1 MGMLENL
8 NSLEGIKNLKIGV
21 LEGGVSSEREIS
33 FLSGKEAF
41 LALKRQGLNVEEVVI
56 DTDDPAK
63 VKNILLERCIE
74 LAFIAL
80 HGEFGEDGRIQ
91 EILESIKIPYTG
103 SGPLASRRA
112 MDKIISKRIFIDN
125 DIPTPNFYVLKRG
138 KYSIAPFYF
147 PKVIKPYYSGSSIG
161 VFLVNSLKE
170 WERGVS
176 EAFKV
181 SEKLIIEDYIEGREL
196 TVGILDDEALSVV
209 EIIPKKEYFDFV
221 SKYSDGMAGFEAPAR
236 LDEEV
241 YKKTMDIAERAHR
254 SLGCRH
260 FSRVDIRLDRNNNPF
275 VLEVNSIPG
284 LTSHS
289 LLPLSARVRGISFDE
304 LILRMIELSL
314 EKYEEKE
321 KQKV

>member
-1 MGMLENL
+1 MGMLKNL
-8 NSLEGIKNLKIGV
+8 KDLGNIKDLKIGV

-33 FLSGKEAF
+33 LLSGKEAF

-63 VKNILLERCIE
+63 VRGILLERDIGI
-74 LAFIAL
+74 AFIAL
-80 HGEFGEDGRIQ
+80 HGEFGEDGRVQ
-91 EILESIKIPYTG
+91 EILESIKVPYTG

-112 MDKIISKRIFIDN
+112 MDKIISKRIFIGCG
-125 DIPTPNFYVLKRG
+125 IPTPNFYVLEKGGR
-138 KYSIAPFYF
+138 YIAPSYF
-147 PKVIKPYYSGSSIG
+147 PRVIKPYYSGSSIG
-161 VFLVNSLKE
+161 VFIVNCLKE
-170 WERGVS
+170 WEKGIS

-181 SEKLIIEDYIEGREL
+181 SDKLIIEDYIEGKEL

-209 EIIPKKEYFDFV
+209 EIIPKKGYFDFI
-221 SKYSDGMAGFEAPAR
+221 SKYSDGMVEFEAPAR
-236 LDEEV
+236 LGENV
-241 YKKTMDIAERAHR
+241 CKKIMEIAERAHK

-289 LLPLSARVRGISFDE
+289 LLPLSASVRGISFDE
-304 LILRMIELSL
+304 LILRMIKLSL
-314 EKYEEKE
+314 ERYEEKAE
-321 KQKV
+321 QKV